1 MHQVNSNQKNK
12 KMKNIFVLALV
23 IFCYSGLL
31 AQDQTP
37 KTDARQ
43 TAQRARIRQ
52 GKNSGE
58 ISKEERVKLKA
69 QQRNI
74 RRTERRAKADG
85 IVTSDEQST
94 LDRKQNRANRG
105 IRRAKHNKKKAE

>member
-1 MHQVNSNQKNK
+1 
-12 KMKNIFVLALV
+12 MKTLSVSILFIIFSFYA
-23 IFCYSGLL
+23 L

-105 IRRAKHNKKKAE
+105 IRRTKHNKKKAE